1 MRSLFRKSSLKSST
15 RTSNNYFSVYLEQ
28 LDGENSSLWHR
39 LQQFDYHTFKHGV
52 LHVKYNTVW
61 GLWWDVLLVLF
72 SLVAC
77 AIYVMETYWATYN
90 ALQAYTLIENVITQF
105 FLLDFLLGWI
115 AAHSSRIY
123 FSKSFTWIDLA
134 TIAPVYLN
142 YVLSGSTSSPNLSL
156 LRFLRILRLVRILKT
171 FRLLGGMNGVKRQ
184 TVMLSLALVSL
195 IFLAAGLIHIFEN
208 EIQQVDYD
216 CQYIGVLTNF
226 EPSCDASQPT
236 FDDFDCDCK
245 SKECIPYYM
254 TSDTNHKPSAIKCQN
269 FKFFDSLFLVI
280 ITIYPVG
287 YGSMIVTDASRAA
300 LVLLIIVSLIVIP
313 IQINKL
319 ALLIKMSSNYR
330 RPFERLPYENHVLLC
345 GFCNDKE
352 KLCRLLREFFN
363 PDRNSVKTQLFHM
376 VIMTPQEPHDDVVD
390 LMNSPLFDSRLTYII
405 GSALDEKDLLKAR
418 ADVASAIFFI
428 SDSQADS
435 DQSTCEDAATVLR
448 TLSIINY
455 NPDLECFVEVL
466 NEHDKRTLEDCHAD
480 VVLCLDDYKFA
491 LQARNSICMGL
502 STLCENLFNSFS
514 DTYEDFGR
522 KDHWM
527 AEYTHGLGMEVYYFN
542 IDYAFFTTM
551 NYNWAI
557 LVECIYV
564 EFGLLLI
571 GVTRPS
577 DHAVNMNPR
586 NYEHKYP
593 SMREYY
599 KDFNVGIVIAPDYN
613 DVLVMQYA
621 LSDMKCKYLMLNKLR
636 DAEIHFTTRNASV
649 FDPSKGRQNRSLD
662 IIRQVSSL
670 SATVDSENMT
680 VDHVEHAKVLSSLM
694 RTQRYFDIKYSL
706 RKCYQQK
713 PPTRRTCLMGLSLLK
728 SPSITSSG
736 QIDSDSDSDRDTDE
750 FLGYIDEDTT
760 TISRRASFNEMDD
773 DSEEGNEVRLMSSIN
788 SVMSKSNTCVSRSR
802 KSSMIS
808 ENDGAEVSSTRPK
821 KQRNTFIAV
830 STKDPNSAYE
840 ETHDPFRAGGHN
852 LKALEKLH
860 HTETAT
866 ERELRKAKALA
877 KFGGAARKVTHMVK
891 DDMWCNA
898 IAALN
903 SPDEYTPS
911 EFGLLDMP
919 KITPLQRQIM
929 QSKRKKKG
937 VDTRI
942 SPTRTGRMVKL
953 SSQIDMRASL
963 ALPDDGVKRTPSKS
977 PVQTSRNTNPNPLD
991 RPNSGNLA
999 DTLKK
1004 FQATKQKSFGRSNS
1018 RTLHRLKSSD
1028 FSSIE
1033 PLEKSSDK
1041 ITLLSNPPPLS
1052 KRERIKSFE
1061 SKGSRGSGVFS
1072 TLADGTTQR
1081 SDAAETKDKAI
1092 AHKLKKIHRA
1102 LSTASSGRHDDVVE
1116 VDVGELMGVLS
1127 PAVKRTL
1134 SRSKSKA
1141 IADTK
1146 TGKLLRADSFEDKIA
1161 SGGANAEEKQLKRA
1175 YRMPGEEM
1183 EHSSEISNARLL
1195 MNHVIVLG
1203 CMTHITKFVKVLRKS
1218 SLGTH
1223 KNFHSILIVSEDEPE
1238 EWSHIQKNYRG
1249 VYFMRRAS
1257 VTDQDFLFM
1266 NLRSATS
1273 VTVLGS
1279 RDRETLDEATNIDS
1293 KVLFK
1298 YLAIQRKIPA
1308 HVSITVEIYRPS
1320 SVGVIN
1326 SAISHHKVISS
1337 ANIGVQSTGISRKQN
1352 SDKQGGLK
1360 IAGNDKASFHRYT
1373 SAFLK
1378 LDESDDE
1385 DEDDKSIKENNDGVD
1400 RRRSL
1405 FHGEKI
1411 AHLSST
1417 AYQKNVAVGG
1427 AVPSKKPR
1435 GNRRLSVSGMAP
1447 LPDDEEDTSPAQSRG
1462 NRALNFWG
1470 SMDTHHVMPVFAAG
1484 RAFVPTAFDAIFIQ
1498 SFFSSYSLQTCE
1510 KLVSGDEAQMMMKMK
1525 VPSSFLDRTY
1535 VDLFRALNV
1544 RGLLVMGLYRVPHR
1558 SNEAHLSYVFTN
1570 PPGDTLLHNGDQMY
1584 VFGHPEL
1591 LKDAK
1596 KFLSLP
1602 FTYMKDGRVCMAND
1616 D

>member
-1 MRSLFRKSSLKSST
+1 
-15 RTSNNYFSVYLEQ
+15 
-28 LDGENSSLWHR
+28 
-39 LQQFDYHTFKHGV
+39 
-52 LHVKYNTVW
+52 
-61 GLWWDVLLVLF
+61 
-72 SLVAC
+72 
-77 AIYVMETYWATYN
+77 METYWATYN

-156 LRFLRILRLVRILKT
+156 LRFLRILRLIRILKT

-184 TVMLSLALVSL
+184 TVTLSLALVSL
-195 IFLAAGLIHIFEN
+195 IFLAAGIIHIFEN
-208 EIQQVDYD
+208 EIQQVEYD
-216 CQYIGVLTNF
+216 CQYIGALTNY

-236 FDDFDCDCK
+236 FDDADCDCK
-245 SKECIPYYM
+245 TNQCIPYYM
-254 TSDTNHKPSAIKCQN
+254 SSDTNHKPSAIKCQN

-287 YGSMIVTDASRAA
+287 YGSMIATDASRAA

-363 PDRNSVKTQLFHM
+363 PDRNSVKTSLFHM
-376 VIMTPQEPHDDVVD
+376 VVMTPQEPHDDVVD
-390 LMNSPLFDSRLTYII
+390 LMNSPLFDSRLTYIM

-466 NEHDKRTLEDCHAD
+466 NERDKRTLEDCQAD

-514 DTYEDFGR
+514 DTYEDVGR
-522 KDHWM
+522 KESWM
-527 AEYTHGLGMEVYYFN
+527 AEYTRGLGMELYYFN
-542 IDYAFFTTM
+542 IDSTFFTAM
-551 NYNWAI
+551 DFNWAI

-564 EFGLLLI
+564 EFGLVLI
-571 GVTRPS
+571 GAIRPL
-577 DHAVNMNPR
+577 DHSVNMNPR
-586 NYEHKYP
+586 NYEHKYT
-593 SMREYY
+593 SVREYY
-599 KDFNVGIVIAPDYN
+599 KDYNIGIVMAPDYN
-613 DVLVMQYA
+613 SVLVMQNA
-621 LSDMKCKYLMLNKLR
+621 LSDVKCKYLILNKLR
-636 DAEIHFTTRNASV
+636 DAEIHFSTRNASV
-649 FDPSKGRQNRSLD
+649 FDSKKNTRNRSLD
-662 IIRQVSSL
+662 IIRRMSSL
-670 SATVDSENMT
+670 SVTQACQDSNNMT
-680 VDHVEHAKVLSSLM
+680 MGHDELAKVLSSLL
-694 RTQRYFDIKYSL
+694 RTQSYFDKKYSL

-877 KFGGAARKVTHMVK
+877 KFGGAAKKVTNMMK
-891 DDMWCNA
+891 DDMWSNA

-903 SPDEYTPS
+903 VAEEDAPS
-911 EFGLLDMP
+911 EFKFLDMP
-919 KITPLQRQIM
+919 KISPLQRQIM

-937 VDTRI
+937 VDTRRENCGII
-942 SPTRTGRMVKL
+942 SE
-953 SSQIDMRASL
+953 
-963 ALPDDGVKRTPSKS
+963 
-977 PVQTSRNTNPNPLD
+977 
-991 RPNSGNLA
+991 
-999 DTLKK
+999 TLKS
-1004 FQATKQKSFGRSNS
+1004 FRANKQKSFDRSNS
-1018 RTLHRLKSSD
+1018 QTLHRLKNSDFTSIESLEGSSD
-1028 FSSIE
+1028 NI
-1033 PLEKSSDK
+1033 L
-1041 ITLLSNPPPLS
+1041 LLSKPQQLS
-1052 KRERIKSFE
+1052 KGKEIRRFKSD
-1061 SKGSRGSGVFS
+1061 GSRGSG
-1072 TLADGTTQR
+1072 
-1081 SDAAETKDKAI
+1081 ETNEKSI
-1092 AHKLKKIHRA
+1092 AHKSKKIHRV
-1102 LSTASSGRHDDVVE
+1102 LSTACSGHDDVVE
-1116 VDVGELMGVLS
+1116 LDVGELMGVVS

-1134 SRSKSKA
+1134 TKSKSKP
-1141 IADTK
+1141 IADTDA
-1146 TGKLLRADSFEDKIA
+1146 GKLKRADSFEDYIA
-1161 SGGANAEEKQLKRA
+1161 IGGTNTEEKQLKRV
-1175 YRMPGEEM
+1175 YRMSGEGKEL
-1183 EHSSEISNARLL
+1183 SFEISNAKLL
-1195 MNHVIVLG
+1195 SNHVIVLG

-1218 SLGTH
+1218 NLGTH
-1223 KNFHSILIVSEDEPE
+1223 ENYHSILIVSEEEPA
-1238 EWSHIQKNYRG
+1238 EWTFIKINYRE
-1249 VYFMRRAS
+1249 VYFMRRTS
-1257 VTDQDFLFM
+1257 ITDQDFLYM
-1266 NLRSATS
+1266 NLRSASS
-1273 VTVLGS
+1273 VTILGS

-1293 KVLFK
+1293 NVLFK
-1298 YLAIQRKIPA
+1298 YLAIQRKIPS
-1308 HVSITVEIYRPS
+1308 HVNITVEIFRPS
-1320 SVGVIN
+1320 SVGVMN
-1326 SAISHHKVISS
+1326 SAISHHKVVSS
-1337 ANIGVQSTGISRKQN
+1337 ANVGVKSTGIFRKQN
-1352 SDKQGGLK
+1352 SDKQCLK

-1373 SAFLK
+1373 SAFFEL
-1378 LDESDDE
+1378 EEE
-1385 DEDDKSIKENNDGVD
+1385 DEEDKNDSVD
-1400 RRRSL
+1400 RQRSL
-1405 FHGEKI
+1405 FQAETI
-1411 AHLSST
+1411 AHFSSA
-1417 AYQKNVAVGG
+1417 AYQKNGG
-1427 AVPSKKPR
+1427 VPAKRSR
-1435 GNRRLSVSGMAP
+1435 GNRRLSVSGMTP
-1447 LPDDEEDTSPAQSRG
+1447 LPDEKTEESLQAQSRG
-1462 NRALNFWG
+1462 NFAINFWG
-1470 SMDTHHVMPVFAAG
+1470 SRDTHHVIPVFAAG
-1484 RAFVPTAFDAIFIQ
+1484 KAFVPTAFDAILIQ

>member
-1 MRSLFRKSSLKSST
+1 MRSSFRKSRLKSSSGS
-15 RTSNNYFSVYLEQ
+15 SNSFSSYLEQ
-28 LDGENSSLWHR
+28 LDEENSSLWHR

-156 LRFLRILRLVRILKT
+156 LRFLRILRLIRILKT

-184 TVMLSLALVSL
+184 TVTLSLALVSL
-195 IFLAAGLIHIFEN
+195 IFLAAGIIHIFEN
-208 EIQQVDYD
+208 EIQQVEYD
-216 CQYIGVLTNF
+216 CQYIGALTNY

-236 FDDFDCDCK
+236 FDDADCDCK
-245 SKECIPYYM
+245 TNQCIPYYM
-254 TSDTNHKPSAIKCQN
+254 SSDTNHKPSAIKCQN
-269 FKFFDSLFLVI
+269 FKFFDSLFFVI

-287 YGSMIVTDASRAA
+287 YGSMIATDASRAA
-300 LVLLIIVSLIVIP
+300 IVLLIIVSLIVIP

-319 ALLIKMSSNYR
+319 ALLIKMSSDYR
-330 RPFERLPYENHVLLC
+330 KPFERLPYENHVLLC

-352 KLCRLLREFFN
+352 KLSRVLREFFN

-713 PPTRRTCLMGLSLLK
+713 SSTSKAGSIQISLQK
-728 SPSITSSG
+728 SPSITSTG
-736 QIDSDSDSDRDTDE
+736 QIDSDSDSGRDMDE
-750 FLGYIDEDTT
+750 FLGYIDEDVTT
-760 TISRRASFNEMDD
+760 TSRRAFDNEADL
-773 DSEEGNEVRLMSSIN
+773 DSEEDDDVRGISSLDSISSTGNTVHSKNSDSSI
-788 SVMSKSNTCVSRSR
+788 VSES
-802 KSSMIS
+802 
-808 ENDGAEVSSTRPK
+808 DCAEGSSTQSSAPTTRRH
-821 KQRNTFIAV
+821 RNTLIAV
-830 STKDPNSAYE
+830 STGGPSSAKE
-840 ETHDPFRAGGHN
+840 ETHDPFKTGGHN
-852 LKALEKLH
+852 LNELVKIHQAETNLEEK
-860 HTETAT
+860 
-866 ERELRKAKALA
+866 KNIKALA

-1544 RGLLVMGLYRVPHR
+1544 RGV
-1558 SNEAHLSYVFTN
+1558 S
-1570 PPGDTLLHNGDQMY
+1570 D
-1584 VFGHPEL
+1584 
-1591 LKDAK
+1591 
-1596 KFLSLP
+1596 
-1602 FTYMKDGRVCMAND
+1602 
-1616 D
+1616 